1 MALSLAV
8 DGWQRCFA
16 VKLQS
21 FSQGLPDLLRVCQ
34 HMKSCVNS
42 SSSPHPL
49 VVVRE
54 GVGGGRGGGDVC
66 AT

>member
-1 MALSLAV
+1 MALSLAA

-34 HMKSCVNS
+34 QIKSCVNS
-42 SSSPHPL
+42 SSPL

-54 GVGGGRGGGDVC
+54 GMRCGRGGGDVC